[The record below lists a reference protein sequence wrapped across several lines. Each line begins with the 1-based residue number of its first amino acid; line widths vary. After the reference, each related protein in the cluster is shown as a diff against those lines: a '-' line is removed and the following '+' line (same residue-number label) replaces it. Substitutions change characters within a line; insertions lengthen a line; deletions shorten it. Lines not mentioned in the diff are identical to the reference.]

1 MILEQDDE
9 SSGSYGT
16 DIEEPRLVNPLYGND
31 IYGVGTRCDPPSDHS
46 SDDEMEYHGPLYMS
60 VNKRKIRIA
69 KEKKKTAK
77 EQAAV

>member
-1 MILEQDDE
+1 
-9 SSGSYGT
+9 
-16 DIEEPRLVNPLYGND
+16 
-31 IYGVGTRCDPPSDHS
+31 
-46 SDDEMEYHGPLYMS
+46 MENHGPLYMS